1 MPSKFR
7 PFMAP
12 LCLAILL
19 AAGTTHAQTGS
30 RSAPSGPAGTPA
42 SVSPFLPNAVITE
55 GFDTVGTCPAGWTCA
70 NNSAVVGT
78 TTWFQGNDTVFPAQA
93 GATTAYI
100 GANFNS
106 TTGTN
111 TISTWLV
118 SPQVNFGTGASL
130 SFWTRTVTTP
140 QFADRLEVR
149 LSTAGAS
156 TNVGTGPTGVGDFTT
171 LLTTVNPNLVLS
183 TNCPITPTT
192 GYPNAWCQVTVTNAG
207 GIPTAGS
214 GRIAFRYFVT
224 SGGPTGANSDYIGI
238 DTFSFDEG
246 VAGTP
251 GLTLA
256 KRVQTSSNAANCPTA
271 TTSVTVPAGTQV
283 YYCYQATNTG
293 TLALQTHTLTDT
305 AFGTPIV
312 SNLQFALAAGA
323 SSPWVVSPAVT
334 VTGNT
339 TSAANWSACA
349 QATTCTGAPAGTTAA
364 ATVAAGAVTAAL
376 QAAQSVPTLG
386 GPALLMLGL
395 LLLGVAVVTLR
406 RH

>member
-1 MPSKFR
+1 MSSKLR
-7 PFMAP
+7 PFTAP

-30 RSAPSGPAGTPA
+30 RTAPAGPASTPA

-55 GFDTVGTCPAGWTCA
+55 AFDTVGACPAGWACT

-78 TTWFQGNDTVFPAQA
+78 TTWFQGNSAVFPAQA
-93 GATTAYI
+93 GAPTAYI

-106 TTGTN
+106 TTGAN

-118 SPQVNFGTGASL
+118 SPQVNFGTGATL
-130 SFWTRTVTTP
+130 SFWTRTVTASP
-140 QFADRLEVR
+140 FPDRLEVR

-156 TNVGTGPTGVGDFTT
+156 TNVGTGPTGVGDFTN
-171 LLTTVNPNLVLS
+171 LLTTVNPNLVTT

-192 GYPNAWCQVTVTNAG
+192 GYPDTWCQITVTNAG
-207 GIPTAGS
+207 GIPTTGS

-224 SGGPTGANSDYIGI
+224 NGGPDGANSNYIGI

-251 GLTLA
+251 GLSLA

-283 YYCYQATNTG
+283 YYCYRATNTG

-305 AFGTPIV
+305 AFGAPIV

-323 SSPWVVSPAVT
+323 SSPWVVSPPVT

-339 TSAANWSACA
+339 TSAANWSAWA
-349 QATTCTGAPAGTTAA
+349 PAPLCTGAPAGTTAA

-376 QAAQSVPTLG
+376 QATQSVPALG
-386 GPALLMLGL
+386 GPALLMLAL
-395 LLLGVAVVTLR
+395 LLLGVAAVTLR